1 MTNTLQSSRST
12 PLWIAAAVLA
22 WLTAVL
28 LASATGW
35 LGSLS
40 PLAPPPIAALTMIVP
55 IAVYLA
61 VPALRAYIE
70 SIGLRRLTAIHVLR
84 IAAAPLFFWYGAHHL
99 LPQLFVDRAAW
110 GDIAAGLLAL
120 LAVTLWQ
127 RPSGYWL
134 AHLFGMADFFVAF
147 GTAMALTRQHA
158 AAMHAV
164 TGLPMALIPFFGVGF
179 LATTHVM
186 AYHLLL
192 RQPASLDPRSRGAS
206 RLERVHEVGRVPH
219 VRRD

>member
-1 MTNTLQSSRST
+1 MTNSST
-12 PLWIAAAVLA
+12 PSRTPPL
-22 WLTAVL
+22 WLTAAILIWLGAVL
-28 LASATGW
+28 LTGATGW

-40 PLAPPPIAALTMIVP
+40 PLAPPPIAALTMIIP

-61 VPALRAYIE
+61 TPAFRDYIE

-99 LPQLFVDRAAW
+99 LPQLFVHRAAW
-110 GDIAAGLLAL
+110 GDVFAGLLAM

-147 GTAMALTRQHA
+147 GTAIALTRHDPMA
-158 AAMHAV
+158 VHAV

-186 AYHLLL
+186 AYLLLL
-192 RQPASLDPRSRGAS
+192 RRAASLKPLSTS
-206 RLERVHEVGRVPH
+206 LHPQESK
-219 VRRD
+219 

>member
-1 MTNTLQSSRST
+1 MTNPPTPSRST
-12 PLWIAAAVLA
+12 AFWIAAAVLA
-22 WLTAVL
+22 WLAAVL

-40 PLAPPPIAALTMIVP
+40 PLAPPPIAAITMMVP
-55 IAVYLA
+55 IAVYFA
-61 VPALRAYIE
+61 VPAFRAYID
-70 SIGLRRLTAIHVLR
+70 SIGLRRLTAIHGLR
-84 IAAAPLFFWYGAHHL
+84 IAAAPLFLWYGAHHL

-110 GDIAAGLLAL
+110 GDIAAGLFAL

-134 AHLFGMADFFVAF
+134 SHLFGMADFFVAF
-147 GTAMALTRQHA
+147 GTAISLTRQDPA
-158 AAMHAV
+158 AVHAV

-179 LATTHVM
+179 LASTHVM

-192 RQPASLDPRSRGAS
+192 RQPASLNHPSTNLNPQES
-206 RLERVHEVGRVPH
+206 K
-219 VRRD
+219 

>member
-1 MTNTLQSSRST
+1 MTNPPTPSRSA
-12 PLWIAAAVLA
+12 PFWLAAALLV
-22 WLTAVL
+22 WLVAVL
-28 LASATGW
+28 LTSASGW

-40 PLAPPPIAALTMIVP
+40 PLAPPPIAAGTIIVP
-55 IAVYLA
+55 IAIYFA
-61 VPALRAYIE
+61 VPAFRAYIE

-99 LPQLFVDRAAW
+99 LPQPFVDRAAW

-134 AHLFGMADFFVAF
+134 AHLFGMSDFFVAF
-147 GTAMALTRQHA
+147 GTAIALTRQNPSA
-158 AAMHAV
+158 VHAV
-164 TGLPMALIPFFGVGF
+164 TGLPMALIPFFGVGL

-192 RQPASLDPRSRGAS
+192 GQSASLHPRFTNLNPQESK
-206 RLERVHEVGRVPH
+206 
-219 VRRD
+219 